1 MHAARLVHYFDV
13 FRHPLRVDELSRL
26 VGLEDAELD
35 SAVGEASRLGVER
48 DGRWVFR
55 LGRGADREAR
65 LRRARAAER
74 LWKRAR
80 FAAATLARVPFVR
93 GVLVTGSLSKQSASD
108 DGDVDFLLVVATG
121 RAWTVKSTLHGARR
135 LLPGLA
141 RDSLCTN
148 YILDEASLA
157 IPERTMFTAVELA
170 TAVPMAGNTAC
181 VALLDANDWARR
193 FVPGLEG
200 SRARATLA
208 PPIAPPSAVEARVPA
223 AWDEHA
229 RAAMQ
234 RFWAWRYRWLDEQ
247 DRRKRFKQEAGVA
260 TNHLH
265 DHSAWV
271 AREFAARC
279 EAHGVL
285 LP

>member
-1 MHAARLVHYFDV
+1 MDEAIRGAA
-13 FRHPLRVDELSRL
+13 
-26 VGLEDAELD
+26 A
-35 SAVGEASRLGVER
+35 LGVDR

-55 LGRGADREAR
+55 VGRGDDRAAR
-65 LRRARAAER
+65 QERARAAER

-80 FAAATLARVPFVR
+80 LAAATLARVPFVR

-108 DGDVDFLLVVATG
+108 DGDIDFMLVVAPG

-141 RDSLCTN
+141 RESLCTN

-170 TAVPMAGNTAC
+170 TAVPMAGPGAC

-193 FVPGLEG
+193 FVPGLD
-200 SRARATLA
+200 RARERAALA
-208 PPIAPPSAVEARVPA
+208 PPITPSSAVEALVPP

-229 RAAMQ
+229 RAVMQ

-247 DRRKRFKQEAGVA
+247 DRRKRFKQEPGVA

-279 EAHGVL
+279 EAHGVR

>member
-1 MHAARLVHYFDV
+1 MHYFDV

-26 VGLEDAELD
+26 VGLEGADLDA
-35 SAVGEASRLGVER
+35 AVREASRLGVER

-55 LGRGADREAR
+55 LGRGDDRGGR
-65 LRRARAAER
+65 QQRARAAER

-80 FAAATLARVPFVR
+80 LAAAALARVPFVR

-108 DGDVDFLLVVATG
+108 DGDIDFMLLVAAG
-121 RAWTVKSTLHGARR
+121 RAWTVKSGLHAARR
-135 LLPGLA
+135 LLPGAA
-141 RDSLCTN
+141 RESLCTN
-148 YILDEASLA
+148 YILDEQSLA

-170 TAVPMAGNTAC
+170 TAVPMAGNAAC
-181 VALLDANDWARR
+181 VALLDANAWAHR

-200 SRARATLA
+200 SRARAALA
-208 PPIAPPSAVEARVPA
+208 PPIAPSRALEGRVPA
-223 AWDEHA
+223 AWEEHA

-234 RFWAWRYRWLDEQ
+234 RFWSWRYRWLQEQ
-247 DRRKRFKQEAGVA
+247 DRLKRFKQEPGVA

-279 EAHGVL
+279 EAHGVR